1 MLLTLLILA
10 TLILAAFAHSQWQA
24 HRIATRFPNSGEMV
38 DVGGFQMNCVHIRP
52 DGTADLPPIVFIH
65 GAGGN
70 LLDQLHAFQP
80 ALDGRA
86 EMLFVDRPGHGYS
99 ERGGPANARPDG
111 QADAIARLMD
121 KRGISRAIIVGHS
134 FGAAIVASLALRHPE
149 RTEGV
154 VLLAPATHPWPGGV
168 DWHITLATLPL
179 VGWLFA
185 NTAVIPLG
193 LRRIDRVTQTIFWP
207 NPRPKDYVANTAPHL
222 VLRPATFLNN
232 AVDVANLHAYVT
244 QVAPRYA
251 EISAPTVIITGDQDE
266 IVLADI
272 HSRGLASS
280 IVGSELLWIG
290 NLGHKPDY
298 VVTDLVVAA
307 IEKISG
313 KPRDLQK
320 IARRAEARLT
330 IKGPTTDLPYTPVRP
345 SEPI

>member
-1 MLLTLLILA
+1 MFLALLILA
-10 TLILAAFAHSQWQA
+10 ALILAAFALSRWQA
-24 HRIATRFPNSGEMV
+24 HRIAMRFPNSGELV
-38 DVGGFQMNCVHIRP
+38 DIGGFRMNCVHIRP
-52 DGTADLPPIVFIH
+52 RGAADLPPVVFIH

-70 LLDQLHAFQP
+70 LLDQLHAFLP

-111 QADAIARLMD
+111 QADAIVRLME
-121 KRGISRAIIVGHS
+121 KRGISRAVIVGHS
-134 FGAAIVASLALRHPE
+134 FGAAIAASIALHHPE
-149 RTEGV
+149 RTAGV

-168 DWHITLATLPL
+168 DWHITFAAMPF

-185 NTAVIPLG
+185 STAVIPIG
-193 LRRIDRVTQTIFWP
+193 LRRIDRVTQAIFSP
-207 NPRPKDYVANTAPHL
+207 NPRPKDYIANTAPHL

-244 QVAPRYA
+244 QMSPRYA
-251 EISAPTVIITGDQDE
+251 EISAPTVIITGDRDG

-280 IVGSELLWIG
+280 IKGSELLWIS

-307 IEKISG
+307 IEKIAG
-313 KPRDLQK
+313 KPHDLQQF
-320 IARRAEARLT
+320 ARRAEARLT
-330 IKGPTTDLPYTPVRP
+330 INEPIEELAYTPVSP